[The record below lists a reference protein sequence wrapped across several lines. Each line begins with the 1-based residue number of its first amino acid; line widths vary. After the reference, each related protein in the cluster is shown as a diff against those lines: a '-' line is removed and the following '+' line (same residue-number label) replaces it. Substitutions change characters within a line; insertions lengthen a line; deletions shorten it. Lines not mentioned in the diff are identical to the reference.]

1 MAPRRHAAPSRFFRV
16 GATMM
21 HLPTSPSPSRECGT
35 ESNEPRPETATRRLR
50 SLSDRFVFS
59 LSIVRAV
66 NFSLQ
71 GGRVGLERKGER
83 LCRPFK
89 GCVCTLMET
98 FVDEIMT
105 SPDIPGLSLKL
116 PENSNRGALPNRNES
131 EDDMRNTRNGNEN
144 EPFFVFATR
153 ARMNEHPIASE
164 RARASFVAWVG
175 G

>member
-1 MAPRRHAAPSRFFRV
+1 MLTGIAHVPKRPHSYRSRSGEGGEGGGIGPSASCSALKVFQSRRNNDA
-16 GATMM
+16 
-21 HLPTSPSPSRECGT
+21 PTSPSPSRECGT

-131 EDDMRNTRNGNEN
+131 EG
-144 EPFFVFATR
+144 
-153 ARMNEHPIASE
+153 
-164 RARASFVAWVG
+164 
-175 G
+175 